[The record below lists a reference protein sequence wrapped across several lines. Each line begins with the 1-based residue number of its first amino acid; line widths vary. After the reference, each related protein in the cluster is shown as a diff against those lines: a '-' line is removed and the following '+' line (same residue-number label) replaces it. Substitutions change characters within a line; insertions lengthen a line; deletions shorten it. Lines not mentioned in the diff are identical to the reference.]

1 MFPIRDDNPQLLTP
15 YVTYGIIGLN
25 ALAWVLVQGIGSDPM
40 LAGSICRLGLTEIVG
55 YAACAVF

>member
-25 ALAWVLVQGIGSDPM
+25 ALAWVLVQGVRHRTNGTDLTSDSEKRR
-40 LAGSICRLGLTEIVG
+40 ARS
-55 YAACAVF
+55 